1 MTQSNRPQHHRK
13 FIAIV
18 LSAALAVTGISAVPA
33 RADNDVG
40 KVVAGI
46 AVLGILGAALHRH
59 NTRDRRHQQVTRP
72 YQPQHP
78 KPIPQHFRRYDLP
91 ARCVRYFPN
100 YSHEENLVAR
110 GCLRKNYQ
118 YEASLPQ
125 QCRVTFWN
133 GDKHRTGYRPK
144 CLTKRG
150 YRLITH

>member
-1 MTQSNRPQHHRK
+1 MTQDMRPKQHRT

-18 LSAALAVTGISAVPA
+18 LSAALAVTGVSAVPA

-40 KVVAGI
+40 KVIAGV
-46 AVLGILGAALHRH
+46 AVLGLLGAALHRH
-59 NTRDRRHQQVTRP
+59 NTRDRRRQQVM
-72 YQPQHP
+72 QP
-78 KPIPQHFRRYDLP
+78 KPIPQHFRKYDLP

-118 YEASLPQ
+118 YEASLPR

-133 GDKHRTGYRPK
+133 GNAHRTGYRPR